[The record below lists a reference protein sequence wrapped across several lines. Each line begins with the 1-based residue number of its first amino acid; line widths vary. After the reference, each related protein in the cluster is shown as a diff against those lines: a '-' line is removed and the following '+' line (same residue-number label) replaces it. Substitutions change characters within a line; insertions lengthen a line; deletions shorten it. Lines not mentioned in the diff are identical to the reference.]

1 MISAESYRA
10 MREEVIGHLTE
21 EERAI
26 LARYGAGQM
35 STRAKPVIIIK
46 RHEIRR
52 YESITDASRSISI
65 SKQRLLRALE
75 REDGLITG
83 VKPAMYIDYA
93 IEAEDDE

>member
-1 MISAESYRA
+1 MISAEAYMA
-10 MREEVIGHLTE
+10 MREELIRNLTD

-83 VKPAMYIDYA
+83 VRPAMYIDYA
-93 IEAEDDE
+93 IESEDE

>member
-1 MISAESYRA
+1 MISAEAYRA
-10 MREEVIGHLTE
+10 MRDDVIENLTE
-21 EERAI
+21 EERRI
-26 LARYGAGQM
+26 LERYGAGQM

-52 YESITDASRSISI
+52 YESITEASRAISI

-83 VKPAMYIDYA
+83 ISPAMCIDYA
-93 IEAEDDE
+93 MESEDE